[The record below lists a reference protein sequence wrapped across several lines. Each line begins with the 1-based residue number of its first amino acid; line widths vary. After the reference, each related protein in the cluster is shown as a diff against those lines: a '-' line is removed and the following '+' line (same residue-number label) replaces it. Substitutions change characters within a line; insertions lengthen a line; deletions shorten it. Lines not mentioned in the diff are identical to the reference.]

1 MANNKV
7 QLADGTTLIDL
18 TEDTVTAGD
27 LISGVTAHDRSGE
40 IITGTFDPSI
50 YIENS
55 EKGAANGVAELDSS
69 GKVPTSQL
77 PQIVPFTI
85 SKQPSNAS
93 FSEAGD
99 QVTFSLTAA
108 GGSGTYTYQWQ
119 ALVTSGWIN
128 LGSSSAYSYLTMT
141 ANRTIAIRCV
151 VSDGTDA
158 IYSDIAYAYRS
169 GATQYYS
176 EYAVNAG
183 NYGVCSTAAGTQT
196 KEVEIPG
203 LVVVTG
209 VTIHVCFTYSNTAS
223 KPKLSVNGSTAES
236 IVQYGTTAIG
246 TSNTTTGWLAGS
258 VVSLTYNGTYWV
270 RDQGYNTNTTYSNAS
285 LGNGKGS
292 CTPASDSTELS
303 VTLTGYALTTGGRV
317 TILFLGD
324 VPANATLNI
333 NDKGAKAITAKEANG
348 IAAITEG
355 VIKNGDTATFIYDG
369 TFYQLLSID
378 RIGLIDVPAL
388 KQAVSTLNNVSTL
401 EYVVV
406 S

>member
-27 LISGVTAHDRSGE
+27 LVLGATAHDRSGE

-55 EKGAANGVAELDSS
+55 EKGVADGVAELDSS

-77 PQIVPFTI
+77 PQIVPFMI
-85 SKQPSNAS
+85 SQQPSNVS

-119 ALVTSGWIN
+119 ILAESGWIN
-128 LGSSSAYSYLTMT
+128 LTGSTRSYLTMV
-141 ANRTIAIRCV
+141 ANRTVAARCI
-151 VSDGTDA
+151 VSDGTDT
-158 IYSDIAYAYRS
+158 IYSDIVYAYRS
-169 GATQYYS
+169 EATQYYS

-183 NYGVCSTAAGTQT
+183 NYGVCSTAAETQT

-203 LVVVTG
+203 LVVTTG
-209 VTIHVCFTYSNTAS
+209 VTIHVSFTYSNTAS
-223 KPKLSVNGSTAES
+223 KPKLSVNGSTAKS

-270 RDQGYNTNTTYSNAS
+270 RDQGYNTNSTYSNAS
-285 LGNGKGS
+285 LGNGRGS
-292 CTPASDSTELS
+292 CTPASDSTALT
-303 VTLTGYALTTGGRV
+303 VTLSGYALTTGGKV
-317 TILFLGD
+317 TVLFLGD

-333 NDKGAKAITAKEANG
+333 NDKGAKAITAKGVNGVAN
-348 IAAITEG
+348 ITEG
-355 VIKNGDTATFIYDG
+355 VIKGGDTATFIYDG

>member
-27 LISGVTAHDRSGE
+27 LVLGATAHDRSGE

-69 GKVPTSQL
+69 GKVPTSQI

-85 SKQPSNAS
+85 SQQPSNVS

-108 GGSGTYTYQWQ
+108 GGSETYTYQWQ
-119 ALVTSGWIN
+119 ILAESGWIN
-128 LGSSSAYSYLTMT
+128 LTNSTRNYLTMA
-141 ANRTIAIRCV
+141 ANRTVAVRCI
-151 VSDGTDA
+151 VSDGTDT
-158 IYSDIAYAYRS
+158 IYSNIVYAYRS
-169 GATQYYS
+169 EATQYYS

-183 NYGVCSTAAGTQT
+183 NYGVCSTAAETQT

-203 LVVVTG
+203 LVVTTG
-209 VTIHVCFTYSNTAS
+209 VTIHVSFTNANTAS
-223 KPKLSVNGSTAES
+223 SPKLSVNGSTAKYM
-236 IVQYGTTAIG
+236 VQYGSIAIG
-246 TSNTTTGWLAGS
+246 TTASTNGWQAGA
-258 VVSLTYNGTYWV
+258 VVSFTYNGTYWV
-270 RDQGYNTNTTYSNAS
+270 RDQGYNTNSTYSNAS
-285 LGNGKGS
+285 LGNGRGS
-292 CTPASDSTELS
+292 CTPASDSTALT
-303 VTLTGYALTTGGRV
+303 VTLSGYALTTGGKV
-317 TILFLGD
+317 TVLFLGD

-333 NDKGAKAITAKEANG
+333 NDKGAKAITAKGVNGVAN
-348 IAAITEG
+348 ITEG
-355 VIKNGDTATFIYDG
+355 VIKGGDTATFIYDG

>member
-27 LISGVTAHDRSGE
+27 LISGVTAHDRSGK

-69 GKVPTSQL
+69 GKVPISQL
-77 PQIVPFTI
+77 PQIVPLMI
-85 SKQPSNAS
+85 SQQPVNAS

-119 ALVTSGWIN
+119 ILVESGWIN
-128 LGSSSAYSYLTMT
+128 LAGSTRSYLTMA
-141 ANRTIAIRCV
+141 ANRTVALRCI
-151 VSDGTDA
+151 VSDGTDT
-158 IYSDIAYAYRS
+158 IYSDIAYAYHS

-183 NYGVCSTAAGTQT
+183 NYGVCSTAAETQI

-209 VTIHVCFTYSNTAS
+209 VTIHVSFANANTAS
-223 KPKLSVNGSTAES
+223 SPKLSVNGSTAKYM
-236 IVQYGTTAIG
+236 VQYGSIAIG
-246 TSNTTTGWLAGS
+246 TTASTNGWQAGA
-258 VVSLTYNGTYWV
+258 VVSFTYNGTYWV
-270 RDQGYNTNTTYSNAS
+270 RDQGYNTNSTYSNVS
-285 LGNGKGS
+285 LGNGIGS
-292 CTPASDSTELS
+292 CTPVSGSTDLT
-303 VTLTGYALTTGGRV
+303 VTLSGYTLATGGRV
-317 TILFLGD
+317 TILFSGD
-324 VPANATLNI
+324 MPADATLNI
-333 NDKGAKAITAKEANG
+333 NDKGAKAITAKGANG
-348 IAAITEG
+348 VAAITEG

-369 TFYQLLSID
+369 IYYQLLSID
-378 RIGLIDVPAL
+378 RVDLIDVPAL
-388 KQAVSTLNNVSTL
+388 EQAVSTLNNVSTL

>member
-27 LISGVTAHDRSGE
+27 LVLGATAHDRSGE

-85 SKQPSNAS
+85 SQQPSNVS
-93 FSEAGD
+93 FSEAGE

-119 ALVTSGWIN
+119 ILAESGWIN
-128 LGSSSAYSYLTMT
+128 LTNSTRSYLTMA
-141 ANRTIAIRCV
+141 ANRTVAVRCI
-151 VSDGTDA
+151 VSDGTDT

-169 GATQYYS
+169 EATQYYS

-183 NYGVCSTAAGTQT
+183 NYGVCSTAAETQT

-203 LVVVTG
+203 LVVTTG
-209 VTIHVCFTYSNTAS
+209 VTIHVSFTNANTAS
-223 KPKLSVNGSTAES
+223 SPKLSVNGSTAKYM
-236 IVQYGTTAIG
+236 VQYGSIAIG
-246 TSNTTTGWLAGS
+246 TTASTNGWQAGA
-258 VVSLTYNGTYWV
+258 VVSFTYNGTYWV

-285 LGNGKGS
+285 LGNGRGS
-292 CTPASDSTELS
+292 CTPASDSTALTVALS
-303 VTLTGYALTTGGRV
+303 GYALTTGGRV
-317 TILFLGD
+317 TVLFLGD

-333 NDKGAKAITAKEANG
+333 NDKGAKAITAKGANG

-378 RIGLIDVPAL
+378 RIGLIDVPVL
-388 KQAVSTLNNVSTL
+388 EQAVSTLNNVSTL

>member
-27 LISGVTAHDRSGE
+27 LVLGATAHDRSGE

-85 SKQPSNAS
+85 SQQPSNVS
-93 FSEAGD
+93 FSEAGE

-119 ALVTSGWIN
+119 ILAESGWIN
-128 LGSSSAYSYLTMT
+128 LTNSTRSYLTMA
-141 ANRTIAIRCV
+141 ANRTVAVRCI
-151 VSDGTDA
+151 VSDGTDT

-169 GATQYYS
+169 EATQYYS

-183 NYGVCSTAAGTQT
+183 NYGVCSTAAETQT

-203 LVVVTG
+203 LVVTTG
-209 VTIHVCFTYSNTAS
+209 VTIHVSFTNANTAS
-223 KPKLSVNGSTAES
+223 SPKLSVNGSTAKYM
-236 IVQYGTTAIG
+236 VQYGSIAIG
-246 TSNTTTGWLAGS
+246 TTASTNGWQAGA
-258 VVSLTYNGTYWV
+258 VVSFTYNGTYWV

-285 LGNGKGS
+285 LGNGRGS
-292 CTPASDSTELS
+292 CTPASDSTALTVALS
-303 VTLTGYALTTGGRV
+303 GYALTTGGRV
-317 TILFLGD
+317 TVLFLGD

-333 NDKGAKAITAKEANG
+333 NDKGAKAITAKGANG

>member
-27 LISGVTAHDRSGE
+27 LVLGATAHDRSGE

-85 SKQPSNAS
+85 SQQPSNVS

-119 ALVTSGWIN
+119 ILAESGWID
-128 LGSSSAYSYLTMT
+128 LTGSTRSYLTMA
-141 ANRTIAIRCV
+141 ANRTVAVRCI
-151 VSDGTDA
+151 VSDGTDT

-183 NYGVCSTAAGTQT
+183 NYGVCSTAAETQT

-203 LVVVTG
+203 LVVTTG
-209 VTIHVCFTYSNTAS
+209 VTIHVSFTNANTAS
-223 KPKLSVNGSTAES
+223 SPKLSVNGSTAKYM
-236 IVQYGTTAIG
+236 VQYGSIAIG
-246 TSNTTTGWLAGS
+246 TTASTNGWQAGA
-258 VVSLTYNGTYWV
+258 VVSFTYNGTYWV
-270 RDQGYNTNTTYSNAS
+270 RDQGYNTNSTYSNAS

-303 VTLTGYALTTGGRV
+303 VTLSGYALTTGGRV
-317 TILFLGD
+317 TVLFLGD

-333 NDKGAKAITAKEANG
+333 NDKGAKAITAKGANG
-348 IAAITEG
+348 IATITEG

-378 RIGLIDVPAL
+378 RISLIDVPAL

>member
-27 LISGVTAHDRSGE
+27 LVLGATAHDRSGE

-69 GKVPTSQL
+69 GKVPTSQI

-85 SKQPSNAS
+85 SQQPSNVS

-108 GGSGTYTYQWQ
+108 GGSETYTYQWQ
-119 ALVTSGWIN
+119 ILAESGWIN
-128 LGSSSAYSYLTMT
+128 LTNSTRNYLTMA
-141 ANRTIAIRCV
+141 ANRTVAVRCI
-151 VSDGTDA
+151 VSDGTDT
-158 IYSDIAYAYRS
+158 IYSNIVYAYRS
-169 GATQYYS
+169 EATQYYS

-183 NYGVCSTAAGTQT
+183 NYGVCSTAAETQT

-203 LVVVTG
+203 LVVTTG
-209 VTIHVCFTYSNTAS
+209 VTIHVSFTNANTAS
-223 KPKLSVNGSTAES
+223 SPKLSVNGSTAKYM
-236 IVQYGTTAIG
+236 VQYGSIAIG
-246 TSNTTTGWLAGS
+246 TTASTNGWQAGA
-258 VVSLTYNGTYWV
+258 VVSFTYNGTYWV
-270 RDQGYNTNTTYSNAS
+270 RDQGYNTNSTYSNAS
-285 LGNGKGS
+285 LGNGRGS
-292 CTPASDSTELS
+292 CTPASDSTALT
-303 VTLTGYALTTGGRV
+303 VTLSGYALTTGGRV
-317 TILFLGD
+317 TVLFLGD

-333 NDKGAKAITAKEANG
+333 NDKGAKAITAKGVNGVAN
-348 IAAITEG
+348 ITEG
-355 VIKNGDTATFIYDG
+355 VIKGGDTATFIYDG